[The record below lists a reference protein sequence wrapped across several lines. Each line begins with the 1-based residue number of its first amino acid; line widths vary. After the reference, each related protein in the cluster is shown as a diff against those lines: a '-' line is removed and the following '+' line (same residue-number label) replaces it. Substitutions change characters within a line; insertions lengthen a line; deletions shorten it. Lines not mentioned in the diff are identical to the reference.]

1 MIGFTDKLAG
11 TATSIFTTM
20 SALAQQYSAI
30 NLSQGFPDFDCSDRL
45 QSLVDKHIRAGHNQ
59 YAPMAG
65 LLYLREQIAAKVQD
79 LHRAVYQPDT
89 EITIT
94 SGATQAIFTAIAT
107 VIRPGDEVIYFEP
120 AYDCYAPAV
129 RLFGGIPRAVT
140 LTTPDFRIPWEE
152 VGSMITPQT
161 RLIIVNT
168 PNNPSAKMLHA
179 DDMTQLALLTR
190 NTDILVI
197 SDEVYE
203 HITYDGLS
211 HQSVSRFNDL
221 RERSFVVASFGK
233 LYHNTGW
240 KIGYCLAPY
249 FLTKA
254 FRSIHQYLVFSVN
267 TPMQHALA
275 EFLNDKDEYLRL
287 GAFFQEKRDFFAAGL
302 QASAFSVLPSEGT
315 YFLVADYAAISG
327 SDDLS
332 FCRELTETRG
342 VAAIPL
348 SSFYSTPPSQNLI
361 RFCFAKKT
369 ETLEKALEKLTRIPA
384 IC

>member
-1 MIGFTDKLAG
+1 
-11 TATSIFTTM
+11 
-20 SALAQQYSAI
+20 
-30 NLSQGFPDFDCSDRL
+30 NLSQGFPDFKCSDRL

-65 LLYLREQIAAKVQD
+65 LLSLREQIAAKVQD
-79 LHRAVYQPDT
+79 LHQAVYRPDT

-140 LTTPDFRIPWEE
+140 LTAPDFRIHWEE
-152 VGSMITPQT
+152 VSSMVTPQT
-161 RLIIVNT
+161 RLIIINT

-179 DDMTQLALLTR
+179 DDMTQLAMLIR

-221 RERSFVVASFGK
+221 RERSFVVASF
-233 LYHNTGW
+233 
-240 KIGYCLAPY
+240 
-249 FLTKA
+249 
-254 FRSIHQYLVFSVN
+254 
-267 TPMQHALA
+267 
-275 EFLNDKDEYLRL
+275 
-287 GAFFQEKRDFFAAGL
+287 
-302 QASAFSVLPSEGT
+302 
-315 YFLVADYAAISG
+315 
-327 SDDLS
+327 
-332 FCRELTETRG
+332 
-342 VAAIPL
+342 
-348 SSFYSTPPSQNLI
+348 
-361 RFCFAKKT
+361 
-369 ETLEKALEKLTRIPA
+369 
-384 IC
+384 

>member
-11 TATSIFTTM
+11 TATTIFTTM
-20 SALAQQYSAI
+20 SALAQQYGAI

-65 LLYLREQIAAKVQD
+65 LLYLREQIAAKVHD
-79 LHRAVYQPDT
+79 LHRAVYRPDT

-94 SGATQAIFTAIAT
+94 TGATQAIFTAIAT

-129 RLFGGIPRAVT
+129 RLLGGIPRAVT
-140 LTTPDFRIPWEE
+140 LTAPGFRIPWEE
-152 VGSMITPQT
+152 VGRIITPQT

-179 DDMTQLALLTR
+179 DDLTQLALLTR
-190 NTDILVI
+190 NTDILII

-221 RERSFVVASFGK
+221 RERSFIVASFGK

-240 KIGYCLAPY
+240 KIGYCLAPD

-302 QASAFSVLPSEGT
+302 QVSAFSVLPSEGT

-332 FCRELTETRG
+332 FCKLLTETWG

-348 SSFYSTPPSQNLI
+348 SSFYHLPPSQTLI

-369 ETLEKALEKLTRIPA
+369 ETLEKALEKLTRVPVIR
-384 IC
+384 